1 MKLMIESTDKVA
13 LIDGV
18 PCRFW
23 DGVTESGSRCVVFVH
38 RIAANPD
45 DLSEFE
51 SELIQGLK
59 PDNVEVRGMRQD
71 WG

>member
-1 MKLMIESTDKVA
+1 MKITIESTDKIA

-23 DGVTESGSRCVVFVH
+23 DGVSESGARCVVFVH
-38 RIAANPD
+38 RIAVHCDDDPTEFQGLIEGPKPD
-45 DLSEFE
+45 DVQ
-51 SELIQGLK
+51 IG
-59 PDNVEVRGMRQD
+59 VMRQD